1 MTQELQARE
10 KMEVASPAE
19 QTKSL
24 PVFVPA
30 VDICESDLGLTVM
43 ADMPGVTTEGLSVDV
58 KDNTLT
64 IRGEVKAE
72 DQGRTML
79 HREYHVGDY
88 YRQFNLSSVIDQNKI
103 SAKLKDGVLTLELP
117 KVEKAQPRQIEV
129 KTD

>member
-19 QTKSL
+19 QTKAR

-30 VDICESDLGLTVM
+30 VDICESETGLIIM
-43 ADMPGVTTEGLSVDV
+43 ADMPGVTTDGLSVDL
-58 KDNTLT
+58 KDDTLT
-64 IRGEVKAE
+64 IRGEVKAT

-79 HREYHVGDY
+79 YREYHTGDY
-88 YRQFNLSSVIDQNKI
+88 YRQFNLSSLIDQDKI

-117 KVEKAQPRQIEV
+117 KVEKAKPRQIEI
-129 KTD
+129 KAE